1 MSCRG
6 SRGMGRRLYPGPGRN
21 RRYHPAEMAVAAD
34 RIVDVSGS
42 GRARGRAHGELLRD
56 RIGGALERWDAEAGQ
71 RMGITAAEHLA
82 GLLGATR
89 FLPAIEAATP
99 ELLEEVRGIAEGAA
113 VSFERI
119 LAYNLMDEE
128 WWYSQARG
136 HRHACSVVAIPAGE
150 GRGALLA
157 QNMDLPE
164 VMDGGQTILRS
175 TAPDGR
181 QTVVLTAAGMIG
193 LTGCNSDGLGVCVNT
208 LSMLNHSAEGLPV
221 AFVVRGL
228 LERRSLA
235 GAEAFLRAVP
245 HASGQHYAIASDGD
259 AAGFECSAGG
269 VVASDGGQGRFWH
282 TNHPLASRDL
292 DPADADPTGTAD
304 SHGRLARLAETGPEI
319 DSTGDCERLLADK
332 RAPLCVAPEAEHNW
346 LTFGSIAMDL
356 SSPPTVR
363 IAPGPPDRTPWI
375 DASPAG

>member
-1 MSCRG
+1 
-6 SRGMGRRLYPGPGRN
+6 
-21 RRYHPAEMAVAAD
+21 MAVAPD
-34 RIVDVSGS
+34 LIVDVSGS
-42 GRARGRAHGELLRD
+42 GRERGRAHGEALRE
-56 RIGGALERWDAEAGQ
+56 RIGAGLERWDAQVAE
-71 RMGITAAEHLA
+71 RMGIPPAEHVA

-99 ELLEEVRGIAEGAA
+99 ELLQEVRGIADGAG

-119 LAYNLMDEE
+119 LAFNLMDEE

-136 HRHACSVVAIPAGE
+136 HRHACSLVAVPADE

-175 TAPDGR
+175 TAADGGE
-181 QTVVLTAAGMIG
+181 TVVLTAAGMIG

-208 LSMLNHSAEGLPV
+208 LSMLSHSADGLPV
-221 AFVVRGL
+221 AFVLRGL

-235 GAEAFLRAVP
+235 GAEAFLRAVA
-245 HASGQHYAIASDGD
+245 HASGQHYAVAGHGEV
-259 AAGFECSAGG
+259 AGFECSAGG
-269 VVASDGGQGRFWH
+269 IVASDGGDGRFWH

-292 DPADADPTGTAD
+292 DPADDDPAGSAD
-304 SHGRLARLAETGPEI
+304 SHKRLARLAETGPDIESA
-319 DSTGDCERLLADK
+319 DDCEQLLADK
-332 RAPLCVAPEAEHNW
+332 RAPLCVAPESEHKW
-346 LTFGSIAMDL
+346 LTFGSIAMEL
-356 SSPPTVR
+356 SSPPLVR

-375 DASPAG
+375 DASPAL

>member
-1 MSCRG
+1 
-6 SRGMGRRLYPGPGRN
+6 
-21 RRYHPAEMAVAAD
+21 MAVAAD

>member
-1 MSCRG
+1 
-6 SRGMGRRLYPGPGRN
+6 
-21 RRYHPAEMAVAAD
+21 MAVAAD
-34 RIVDVSGS
+34 RIVHVSGS
-42 GRARGRAHGELLRD
+42 GRERGRAHGEQLRV
-56 RIGGALERWDAEAGQ
+56 RIADGLERWDVEVAE
-71 RMGITAAEHLA
+71 RMGIPAAEHVA

-89 FLPAIEAATP
+89 FLSAIESHTP
-99 ELLEEVRGIAEGAA
+99 ELLEEVRGIAEGSGA
-113 VSFERI
+113 SFERI

-136 HRHACSVVAIPAGE
+136 HRHACSVVAIPAVE
-150 GRGALLA
+150 DRGALLA

-175 TAPDGR
+175 TAPDGS

-193 LTGCNSDGLGVCVNT
+193 LTGGNSDGLGVCVNT
-208 LSMLNHSAEGLPV
+208 LSMLNHSADGLPV

-235 GAEAFLRAVP
+235 GAEEFLRAVP

-259 AAGFECSAGG
+259 VAGFECSAGG

-292 DPADADPTGTAD
+292 DPADDDPEGTAD
-304 SHGRLARLAETGPEI
+304 SQARLARLAEAGPEME
-319 DSTGDCERLLADK
+319 STDDCERLLADK

-346 LTFGSIAMDL
+346 LTFGSIAMEL
-356 SSPPTVR
+356 SSPPLVR

-375 DASPAG
+375 VASPAG

>member
-1 MSCRG
+1 
-6 SRGMGRRLYPGPGRN
+6 
-21 RRYHPAEMAVAAD
+21 MAVAPD
-34 RIVDVSGS
+34 VIVDVSGS
-42 GRARGRAHGELLRD
+42 DRERGRAYGEQLRD
-56 RIGGALERWDAEAGQ
+56 RIGGALERWDAEVAE
-71 RMGITAAEHLA
+71 RMGIPAAEHVA

-89 FLPAIEAATP
+89 FLPAIESHTP
-99 ELLEEVRGIAEGAA
+99 ELLEEVRGIAEGAGA
-113 VSFERI
+113 SFERI

-157 QNMDLPE
+157 QNMDLPD

-175 TAPDGR
+175 TAPDGS

-193 LTGCNSDGLGVCVNT
+193 LTGCSSDGLGMCVNT

-245 HASGQHYAIASDGD
+245 HASGQHYAIARDGD
-259 AAGFECSAGG
+259 VAGFECSAGG
-269 VVASDGGQGRFWH
+269 VFASDGGEGRFWH

-292 DPADADPTGTAD
+292 DPADADPAGTAD
-304 SHGRLARLAETGPEI
+304 SHNRLARLAERGPDI
-319 DSTGDCERLLADK
+319 DSTDDCERLLADK
-332 RAPLCVAPEAEHNW
+332 RAPLCVAPEADLTW
-346 LTFGSIAMDL
+346 LTFGSIAMEL
-356 SSPPTVR
+356 SSPPSVR

>member
-1 MSCRG
+1 
-6 SRGMGRRLYPGPGRN
+6 
-21 RRYHPAEMAVAAD
+21 MAVAPD
-34 RIVDVSGS
+34 VIVDVSGS
-42 GRARGRAHGELLRD
+42 GRERGRAHGEGLRD
-56 RIGGALERWDAEAGQ
+56 RIAEALERWDAEVAE
-71 RMGITAAEHLA
+71 RMGIPAAEHVA

-89 FLPAIEAATP
+89 FRPAIESHTP
-99 ELLEEVRGIAEGAA
+99 ELLEEVRGIAEGAGA
-113 VSFERI
+113 SFERI

-175 TAPDGR
+175 TAPDGGR
-181 QTVVLTAAGMIG
+181 TVVLTAAGMIG
-193 LTGCNSDGLGVCVNT
+193 LTGANSDGLGVCVNT
-208 LSMLNHSAEGLPV
+208 LSMLNHSREGLPV

-245 HASGQHYAIASDGD
+245 HASGQHYAIASGGD
-259 AAGFECSAGG
+259 VAGFECSAGG
-269 VVASDGGQGRFWH
+269 VVASDGGRGRFWH

-292 DPADADPTGTAD
+292 DPADDDPAGTAD
-304 SHGRLARLAETGPEI
+304 SRHRLARLAETGPDIE
-319 DSTGDCERLLADK
+319 STDDCERLLADK

-346 LTFGSIAMDL
+346 LTFGSIAMEL
-356 SSPPTVR
+356 SSPPSVR

-375 DASPAG
+375 DAPPAA